1 MTAPVFLVY
10 LPLHRAHWSL
20 RERSLLPPPPFQH
33 GSITVLYS
41 PLLAG
46 YSQSIFHN
54 PPFILCWRSVVS
66 LKYHTWFIAGVVGG
80 LRRDYMVN
88 EGYEGGIGVRQQS
101 IVRLLEIYCLA
112 GNDRG
117 GGDIKGI
124 SQILMGRS
132 DKFHRDAFKFS
143 NHSTF
148 VSRLIENAVHCL
160 WITNLWK
167 RHLCQTITC
176 CLHIRTEPS
185 PLFPQLL
192 QLCSIQT
199 RCPQWCNYLYDSEN
213 EIWS

>member
-1 MTAPVFLVY
+1 MTAPVILFY
-10 LPLHRAHWSL
+10 LPLHRAHWSF
-20 RERSLLPPPPFQH
+20 RERSLFPLPPPPFPH
-33 GSITVLYS
+33 GSVMVLYS

-66 LKYHTWFIAGVVGG
+66 LKHHTWFIAGVVGG

-117 GGDIKGI
+117 GGNIKGI

-132 DKFHRDAFKFS
+132 DKFYFDTIKIL
-143 NHSTF
+143 
-148 VSRLIENAVHCL
+148 RL
-160 WITNLWK
+160 
-167 RHLCQTITC
+167 
-176 CLHIRTEPS
+176 
-185 PLFPQLL
+185 PLKEK
-192 QLCSIQT
+192 
-199 RCPQWCNYLYDSEN
+199 D
-213 EIWS
+213 